1 VASVTIVSGAIPV
14 FDTDHLDRELG
25 SGSPLDRKFWV
36 NMIRRVPRIHAS
48 PIHSTKQEVVE

>member
-1 VASVTIVSGAIPV
+1 VTIVSGAMPV
-14 FDTDHLDRELG
+14 FDTDHLDRKLG